1 MTLSFTRTSLQE
13 CLKLDW
19 LDVGDES
26 GSEFMCGVLSWPM
39 VWQCIQKVASS
50 YFLHQLWRHYVA
62 LNMRNY
68 TVTANY
74 KHPNHSIKLTFAVV
88 AWINKYIYIE
98 RQTSKNSFAK
108 YAKCRWKQANQST
121 VVCLGG
127 HLPMCVETR
136 PMKELGSVVPGIFTV
151 LSQISLFMYGV
162 DHTFWYNSHSH
173 IHHSH
178 FLGDSNMWHLITIM
192 NDYPLV
198 N

>member
-1 MTLSFTRTSLQE
+1 MSSSKVSPTECLDNATVTLSFTRTSLQE

-39 VWQCIQKVASS
+39 IWRCIQKLASS

-74 KHPNHSIKLTFAVV
+74 KHPNHPIMLTFAVV

-98 RQTSKNSFAK
+98 RHQKT
-108 YAKCRWKQANQST
+108 
-121 VVCLGG
+121 
-127 HLPMCVETR
+127 HLPNVDERKQISPLLFVWEVIFQCALKQDQWKR
-136 PMKELGSVVPGIFTV
+136 IFTV

-178 FLGDSNMWHLITIM
+178 L
-192 NDYPLV
+192 
-198 N
+198 